1 MQMTISTDPNPK
13 SNDDNLLREAIVSF
27 NMQTLGERADH
38 FSIFL
43 RDENS
48 IIHGGATVWVHS
60 ESIYVDVLWVADEL
74 RGQGYGTKI
83 MFAAEAEA
91 IKRGCKYSTV
101 DTYSFQAKDFYLKLG
116 YAQIGEIP
124 NYLFE
129 HAKIFLRK
137 TLNPPSSFPYE
148 GRQK

>member
-1 MQMTISTDPNPK
+1 MQIILSTDTNPNP
-13 SNDDNLLREAIVSF
+13 SDDQRLREAIVSF

-43 RDENS
+43 RDEHS
-48 IIHGGATVWVHS
+48 TIHGGATIWVHT

-74 RGQGYGTKI
+74 RGQGYGTQI
-83 MFAAEAEA
+83 MLAAEAEA

-116 YAQIGEIP
+116 YAQIGEIQ

-137 TLNPPSSFPYE
+137 IL
-148 GRQK
+148 R